1 MKQVLSV
8 YTIKN
13 EIHIGL
19 GIRDT
24 VKDKITSLFRY
35 AWYVKRHCRNGNV
48 LFLPSLFGTNNNFA
62 EARKHNGGTKALEF
76 CNKLDKNKYDME
88 TLIVGSC
95 V

>member
-19 GIRDT
+19 GIRYT
-24 VKDKITSLFRY
+24 VRDKITSFFRY

-48 LFLPSLFGTNNNFA
+48 LSLPSLLGTNNNLA
-62 EARKHNGGTKALEF
+62 EACKHNGGTKTLEF
-76 CNKLDKNKYDME
+76 CNKLNKNK
-88 TLIVGSC
+88 INIIWIG
-95 V
+95 